1 MKTLELN
8 RIALWRPKLLDDFT
22 IREAGAGRPVVENQI
37 ISKTKSKT
45 YRYAK
50 NYSRGKGKD
59 KIKFCLFV
67 VTYSDDAE
75 NAEKQLDKIAKKI
88 TSNKIDIETV
98 KEVVSESTNT
108 NFTYTDFF
116 LKEGK

>member
-67 VTYSDDAE
+67 VSYSDDAD
-75 NAEKQLDKIAKKI
+75 NAEKQLDKIAK
-88 TSNKIDIETV
+88 KIDIETV

-108 NFTYTDFF
+108 NFEYTDFF

>member
-8 RIALWRPKLLDDFT
+8 RIALWRPKLLDDLT

-59 KIKFCLFV
+59 KTKFCLFV

-75 NAEKQLDKIAKKI
+75 SVEKQLDKIAKKI
-88 TSNKIDIETV
+88 ELTTARL
-98 KEVVSESTNT
+98 VVLESSNT
-108 NFTYTDFF
+108 NFEYTDFY
-116 LKEGK
+116 LKEEN